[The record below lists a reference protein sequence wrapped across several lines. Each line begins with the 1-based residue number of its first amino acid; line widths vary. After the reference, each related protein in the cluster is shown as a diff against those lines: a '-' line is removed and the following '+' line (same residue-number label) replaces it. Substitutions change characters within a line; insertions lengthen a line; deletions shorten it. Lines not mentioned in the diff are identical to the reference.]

1 MCARASAQGAL
12 LRPTE
17 RAAAR
22 AHGAHCN
29 RTAPPRK
36 TLRTLTAPHSYSR
49 AAHPRA
55 KRKLADLG
63 QKTVTVAG
71 QHSQH
76 ASDAEQTRAQKCR
89 RRAPA
94 RAGGGWLATQV
105 CVAIHHAQ
113 PEEPACTAA
122 RGARTAA
129 PCMPR
134 HPRAAWG
141 NSPQTSADE
150 GQGDNRNDEAGD
162 GQCRVLRGQQETS
175 RTLLLHRTR
184 IYAAQLHPPSST
196 GASPDCITSAVVD

>member
-36 TLRTLTAPHSYSR
+36 VLRTLTAPHSYSR

-63 QKTVTVAG
+63 RKTVTVAG

-76 ASDAEQTRAQKCR
+76 AADAEQTRAQKCR

-113 PEEPACTAA
+113 QPADIGRRRAGRQWQRRGGRRAMQGIARAA
-122 RGARTAA
+122 GDLTNPAAA
-129 PCMPR
+129 PHKNLCGPTASSVEHR
-134 HPRAAWG
+134 
-141 NSPQTSADE
+141 
-150 GQGDNRNDEAGD
+150 
-162 GQCRVLRGQQETS
+162 RV
-175 RTLLLHRTR
+175 
-184 IYAAQLHPPSST
+184 A
-196 GASPDCITSAVVD
+196 